1 MSRQTARSYRLFV
14 VASVVVSVCSMTV
27 SALAQSS
34 PDGITIG
41 IIGDQTF
48 STDIQASY
56 VVLGQGVSE
65 LSHQNV
71 GVVLHV
77 GDLIESSK
85 SPDEVRA
92 LFQQAT
98 GILDRLPVNWFMVAG
113 DHDVNPPLFQQ

>member
-1 MSRQTARSYRLFV
+1 MLRKTLLW
-14 VASVVVSVCSMTV
+14 VVVSLWSI
-27 SALAQSS
+27 SGALLAQSS

-56 VVLGQGVSE
+56 VVLGQGVTE
-65 LSHQNV
+65 LSHQNIDV
-71 GVVLHV
+71 ALHV

-98 GILDRLPVNWFMVAG
+98 GILDRLPA
-113 DHDVNPPLFQQ
+113 